1 MPIQES
7 GQLKLI
13 EDDGRLINSPYL
25 GFNILLV
32 DGHTE
37 KQMLPIINYKGQ
49 TIVFAGDLIPT
60 LGHLPIP
67 YIMGYDTR
75 PLLTLEEKSFL
86 LDLACRKN
94 YLLYLE
100 HDPYNELISLKRGSK
115 GVTFDKKFT
124 LSSFFG
130 D

>member
-7 GQLKLI
+7 GQLRLI
-13 EDDGRLINSPYL
+13 EEDGRLINSPYL

-86 LDLACRKN
+86 LDLACREN

-100 HDPYNELISLKRGSK
+100 HDPYNELISLKRDSK

-124 LSSFFG
+124 LPSFFG

>member
-1 MPIQES
+1 MNISLVHS
-7 GQLKLI
+7 GSISK
-13 EDDGRLINSPYL
+13 INSPYIYF
-25 GFNILLV
+25 GTSYKNILKLKK
-32 DGHTE
+32 E
-37 KQMLPIINYKGQ
+37 SNYPIINYKGQ

-86 LDLACRKN
+86 LDLACREN

-100 HDPYNELISLKRGSK
+100 HDPYNELISLKRDSK